1 MLLKLLII
9 FLVSVIS
16 TCEKIRY
23 DNFSL
28 FKIHPQ
34 TEKDIKFL
42 NELPKNGENLHIWK
56 LPSTVGDY
64 ASVVSS
70 PEKKASFEHSLRKRS
85 INYEV
90 MMENIQQAFDD
101 QIMSRKRR
109 DTRRQLFWTSYQ
121 TLEDIYEWFH
131 YLAEQHSDIVTI
143 IQAGQSF
150 EGRNITGV
158 KISRQSGKRAI
169 FIEGGQ
175 VGADWL
181 SPTIATYIVDQLVRG
196 AELDILEAA
205 EEFEWHIFPIVNP
218 DGHEYTN
225 NADRL
230 WLKNRR
236 PTMGGSIGVDITKNW
251 NSHWGVRGV
260 SFAPADTNYAGLGP
274 FSEVETRAISNYID
288 SIGAK
293 LAGLL
298 SFRGFGQRLLLPFAH
313 TTSHMYNYNE
323 TIIVGRRA
331 MGSLAVRYNTQ
342 YLVGNSMEVHDG
354 ATGTIADW
362 VKHRFN
368 PPLVATYQLRDTGSF
383 GYTLPVVQVQPS
395 CEETFDSVM
404 ALIREAKHVG
414 VL

>member
-9 FLVSVIS
+9 CVIS
-16 TCEKIRY
+16 AISTGEKIRY

-28 FKIHPQ
+28 YKIHPQ
-34 TEKDIKFL
+34 NEKHLKFL
-42 NELPKNGENLHIWK
+42 NELPKNGDDLHIWK
-56 LPSTVGDY
+56 LPTTIGDY

-70 PEKKASFEHSLRKRS
+70 PEKKDSFEHSLRKRS

-90 MMENIQQAFDD
+90 MLENIQQAFDD

-109 DTRRQLFWTSYQ
+109 DTRNQLFWTNYQ
-121 TLEDIYEWFH
+121 TMEDIYEWFH
-131 YLAEQHSDIVTI
+131 YLAEQHSDIVTV

-158 KISRQSGKRAI
+158 KISRQSGRRAI
-169 FIEGGQ
+169 LVEGGQ

-181 SPTIATYIVDQLVRG
+181 SPTVVTYIVDQLVRG
-196 AELDILEAA
+196 AEPEILEAA
-205 EEFEWHIFPIVNP
+205 EEFEWHIFPILNP
-218 DGHEYTN
+218 DGHEFSQ

-236 PTMGGSIGVDITKNW
+236 PTVGNSIGVDITKNW

-260 SFAPADTNYAGLGP
+260 SFVATDSNYAGLGP
-274 FSEVETRAISNYID
+274 FSEVETRAISNYLD
-288 SIGAK
+288 SVAGN

-298 SFRGFGQRLLLPFAH
+298 SFRSFGQRLILPFAH
-313 TTSHMYNYNE
+313 TLSHMYNYNE
-323 TIIVGRRA
+323 TVIIGRRA
-331 MGSLAVRYNTQ
+331 MGSLAGRYNTQ
-342 YLVGNSMEVHDG
+342 YLVGNSLEVHDG
-354 ATGTIADW
+354 ATGSIADW

-368 PPLVATYQLRDTGSF
+368 SPLVATYLLRDTGTW
-383 GYTLPVVQVQPS
+383 GYTLPVNQVLPS

-404 ALIREAKHVG
+404 ALVREAKFVG